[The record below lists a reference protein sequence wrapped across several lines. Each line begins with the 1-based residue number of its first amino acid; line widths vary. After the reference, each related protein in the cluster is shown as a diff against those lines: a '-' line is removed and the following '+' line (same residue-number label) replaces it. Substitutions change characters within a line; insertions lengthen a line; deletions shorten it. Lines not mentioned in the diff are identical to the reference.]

1 MDSDTVLFRIDSAC
15 GGRGGRSRQSE
26 GTTAP
31 RVIFP
36 LRRDQSVSR
45 FAKGTMDAQTIS
57 RRRWG
62 ILSVLII
69 SLLAIVLDNTILN
82 VALKTIAE
90 PHAGL
95 GASQSQLEWAINSYT
110 LVFAGL
116 LFTFGVIGD
125 RIGRKRMLMIGLV
138 LFGMGSVLSAFSQS
152 PDQLIFARAAMGLG
166 GAAVMPQTLSIISN
180 VFEPQER
187 PKAIGIWASAVG
199 IGVAIG
205 PVLGGLLLSHFW
217 WGSVFLVNVPVTII
231 GAILVAKLVPESRN
245 PERSGIDYLGVLLS
259 IAGLVLV
266 VYGIVQGG
274 DTGSWTGLP
283 VLGPLFGGLAVL
295 GLFAWYE
302 SRSKHPA
309 LDVRLFRD
317 RRLSASVGALA
328 LVFFGMGGVY
338 FFTSFYTQDVLGYSP
353 VGAGLLTVPFAV
365 GQLLASPRSAPLVRR
380 YGAKAVGTGGMLV
393 MSVALAGYVLLG
405 TASPVWLL
413 GLLFFIQG
421 SGIGVAMPAATS
433 AVMDVLPRERAGAG
447 SALTNTARQVGVA
460 LGTAVLGSILANAY
474 HSALSPTLAH
484 LPATARGAAGGSI
497 EATQAVAARL
507 GSSGNF
513 LLGPA
518 NNAFVSA
525 MHVTTIVAAAISLAG
540 AIVVLRW
547 MPGLSRPVIQEA
559 PAEVITEGTPVA
571 VAAEAAPAPAALV
584 AAPPAGLE
592 TALDAATDPRGIDP
606 IEALDVWQENLSARS
621 ASGE

>member
-1 MDSDTVLFRIDSAC
+1 M
-15 GGRGGRSRQSE
+15 
-26 GTTAP
+26 

-36 LRRDQSVSR
+36 LRRERSNSLP
-45 FAKGTMDAQTIS
+45 AKGTMDTQTIY

-62 ILSVLII
+62 ILSVLIL

-90 PHAGL
+90 PRPAGL

-125 RIGRKRMLMIGLV
+125 RIGRKRMLMIGLL
-138 LFGMGSVLSAFSQS
+138 LFGVGSLLSAFSRS

-205 PVLGGLLLSHFW
+205 PVLGGVLLAHFW

-231 GAILVAKLVPESRN
+231 GAILVATLVPESRN
-245 PERSGIDYLGVLLS
+245 PERAGIDYLGVLLS

-274 DTGSWTGLP
+274 DTGSWGTIS

-295 GLFAWYE
+295 GLFAWWE
-302 SRSKHPA
+302 AHSRHPA

-353 VGAGLLTVPFAV
+353 VDAGLLTVPFAV

-380 YGAKAVGTGGMLV
+380 FGAKAVGTSGMLI
-393 MSVALAGYVLLG
+393 MSIALAGYVLLG

-460 LGTAVLGSILANAY
+460 LGTAVLGSILAQAY
-474 HSALSPTLAH
+474 HSALNPTLNH

-507 GSSGNF
+507 GSAGHF

-518 NNAFVSA
+518 NDAFVSA
-525 MHVTTIVAAAISLAG
+525 MHVTTLVAAAISLAG
-540 AIVVLRW
+540 ALVVLRW
-547 MPGLSRPVIQEA
+547 MPGRPRTAAVMDTLLPEA
-559 PAEVITEGTPVA
+559 PAEVITEGAPVG
-571 VAAEAAPAPAALV
+571 AAPAPVGAAPAATAFE

-592 TALDAATDPRGIDP
+592 TALDAATGPGGIDP

-621 ASGE
+621 SGGER

>member
-1 MDSDTVLFRIDSAC
+1 MDT
-15 GGRGGRSRQSE
+15 
-26 GTTAP
+26 
-31 RVIFP
+31 
-36 LRRDQSVSR
+36 
-45 FAKGTMDAQTIS
+45 QTIY

-62 ILSVLII
+62 ILSVLVI

-82 VALKTIAE
+82 VGLKTIAE

-116 LFTFGVIGD
+116 LFTFGVVGD

-138 LFGMGSVLSAFSQS
+138 LFGLGSVLSAFSRS
-152 PDQLIFARAAMGLG
+152 PEQLIFARAAMGLG

-187 PKAIGIWASAVG
+187 AKAIGIWASAVG

-205 PVLGGLLLSHFW
+205 PVLGGVLLAHFW
-217 WGSVFLVNVPVTII
+217 WGSIFLVNVPVTII
-231 GAILVAKLVPESRN
+231 GAILVATLVPESRN
-245 PERSGIDYLGVLLS
+245 PERVGIDYLGVLLS

-274 DTGSWTGLP
+274 DGDSWGSFA

-295 GLFAWYE
+295 GLFAWHE
-302 SRSKHPA
+302 LRSSHPA

-317 RRLSASVGALA
+317 RRLSASAGAIA

-353 VGAGLLTVPFAV
+353 VDAGLLTVPFAV
-365 GQLLASPRSAPLVRR
+365 GQLLASPRSAALVRR
-380 YGAKAVGTGGMLV
+380 YGAKLAGTGGMLV
-393 MSVALAGYVLLG
+393 MAVALAGYVLLG
-405 TASPVWLL
+405 TTSPVWLL

-421 SGIGVAMPAATS
+421 AGIGVAMPAATS
-433 AVMDVLPRERAGAG
+433 AVMDVLPREKAGAG
-447 SALTNTARQVGVA
+447 SALTNTSRQVGVA
-460 LGTAVLGSILANAY
+460 LGTAVLGSILAQAY
-474 HSALSPTLAH
+474 HTSLSPTLGQ
-484 LPATARGAAGGSI
+484 LPATARGAAGSSI

-507 GSSGNF
+507 GSAGHF

-518 NNAFVSA
+518 NDAFVSA
-525 MHVTTIVAAAISLAG
+525 MHVTTLVAAAISLAG
-540 AIVVLRW
+540 ALVVLRW
-547 MPGLSRPVIQEA
+547 MPGKPRLTEADPVDI
-559 PAEVITEGTPVA
+559 VPV
-571 VAAEAAPAPAALV
+571 EAAPAEATLEPVPVLAPVPALEAT
-584 AAPPAGLE
+584 AAQ
-592 TALDAATDPRGIDP
+592 GIDP
-606 IEALDVWQENLSARS
+606 IDALDVWQENPSAR
-621 ASGE
+621 APRGE